1 MQFGLLKSVVK
12 ASIWLIFVML
22 IGLTQIGLTY
32 LFGFISGVQGVDFP
46 RLIID
51 GFFVFFSISM
61 VSTICFEFYFDHT
74 IKSNKY
80 VNIVIV
86 LFSILLVMISMVGY
100 AYVYV
105 AKNFTDAININLAAY
120 TEIQLWV
127 FFIATVLT
135 YALKAIMYYTQYI
148 DRIRRRY
155 L

>member
-1 MQFGLLKSVVK
+1 M
-12 ASIWLIFVML
+12 
-22 IGLTQIGLTY
+22 TY
-32 LFGFISGVQGVDFP
+32 LFGTISDVQGIDFP

-86 LFSILLVMISMVGY
+86 LFSIILVLISMVGY
-100 AYVYV
+100 AYIYV
-105 AKNFTDAININLAAY
+105 AKNFTNTININITAY
-120 TEIQLWV
+120 KTIQLWV
-127 FFIATVLT
+127 FFIAALLT
-135 YALKAIMYYTQYI
+135 YALKAITYYTQYI

-155 L
+155 I

>member
-1 MQFGLLKSVVK
+1 
-12 ASIWLIFVML
+12 ML

-32 LFGFISGVQGVDFP
+32 LFGIISGVQGVDFP

-86 LFSILLVMISMVGY
+86 LLSIILVLVSMVGY

-105 AKNFTDAININLAAY
+105 ARNFTNAIEINIKAY
-120 TEIQLWV
+120 TKIQLWV
-127 FFIATVLT
+127 FFSAALLT
-135 YALKAIMYYTQYI
+135 YALKSITYYTQYI

-155 L
+155 V